1 MIHVVCLCSFIVN
14 LDDIYN
20 VPVVITAA
28 SKLNIEAFILAER
41 LSANHNI
48 NNTENALISY

>member
-1 MIHVVCLCSFIVN
+1 MIHVVCLCGFIVN